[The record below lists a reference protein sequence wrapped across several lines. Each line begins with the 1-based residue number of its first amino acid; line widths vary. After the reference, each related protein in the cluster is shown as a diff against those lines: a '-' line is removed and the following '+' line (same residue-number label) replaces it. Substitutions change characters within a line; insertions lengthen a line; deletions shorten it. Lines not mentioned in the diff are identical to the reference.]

1 MVPLPPSLLDYT
13 DLVPDGILLAL
24 KTFIPTPVPRVLR
37 SQAQQPQLNK
47 DEERTGEPTL
57 LLLRK
62 ELVVSQTL
70 LEDRHRDVDTV
81 KQAMQMLSN
90 ETTLW
95 VKRCEEMVGVLREVE
110 MERDNYKAGEGVAK
124 ALGKGVTV
132 KLEEMDLGSGTT
144 ATLDLATE
152 LANTK
157 TELADIKV
165 ELADTKAQLFSR
177 NQDLNRSE
185 AALSQSA
192 IQLAADA
199 AEMKRK
205 NEESL
210 VRDHDL
216 QVQTKTAESRATVI
230 NEKTA
235 ALAAMAKD
243 RDLAWGK
250 LRGERDGSKRQLDDM
265 RAEELKVAETNKL
278 AVDEVKKG
286 FQKQLNET
294 KVREAEALAKISGL
308 ERDLNDMTIKVIQF
322 RAFAVEM
329 YQDFTADADAAIA
342 DLVPSAENPTST
354 QAQGDSTRA
363 QGDRSAPRL
372 RLDSLWAS
380 KKAFDNHQH
389 DETCKQNPSSEPVTT
404 PCDTLHA
411 KLSEAGSA
419 LDTSRNERH
428 EIAQRWLALIESPT
442 SPAELESVEV
452 AFENCDVEVGMAVLN
467 CLRVTSLVNY
477 HQMRDYI

>member
-1 MVPLPPSLLDYT
+1 LVPLPPSLLDYT
-13 DLVPDGILLAL
+13 DLVPDGVLLAL
-24 KTFIPTPVPRVLR
+24 RTFIPTPVLRVLR

-47 DEERTGEPTL
+47 EEKRTGEPTL

-62 ELVVSQTL
+62 ELVESKTL
-70 LEDRHRDVDTV
+70 LDERDGALD
-81 KQAMQMLSN
+81 KMEKAMEMLSE
-90 ETTLW
+90 ETQLW
-95 VKRCEEMVGVLREVE
+95 VRRCEEMVEVLKEVE

-132 KLEEMDLGSGTT
+132 KLEEMDLESGTT
-144 ATLDLATE
+144 ATWDLATE

-157 TELADIKV
+157 TELADIKA
-165 ELADTKAQLFSR
+165 ELADTKAQLFNK

-199 AEMKRK
+199 AEMKAK
-205 NEESL
+205 NEKSL
-210 VRDHDL
+210 ARDHEL
-216 QVQTKTAESRATVI
+216 QVQIQTAELRATVI
-230 NEKTA
+230 NEKNA

-250 LRGERDGSKRQLDDM
+250 LRGERDGSKKQLDEM
-265 RAEELKVAETNKL
+265 KAKEFGLAETNKL
-278 AVDEVKKG
+278 AVDEVKEV

-308 ERDLNDMTIKVIQF
+308 ERDLNDMTIKVVQF
-322 RAFAVEM
+322 RSFAIEM
-329 YQDFTADADAAIA
+329 YQEFTADADAAIA

-389 DETCKQNPSSEPVTT
+389 DETCKRNPSSEPVTT

-411 KLSEAGSA
+411 KLSEAVSA
-419 LDTSRNERH
+419 HETSRNKLS
-428 EIAQRWLALIESPT
+428 EIAQRWLDLKESPT